1 MVPCVGG
8 GSSVFPQSSPQP
20 VPASLPPSPSPSPC
34 SQPLLGPGAQ
44 AGLGL
49 KSAFATHSLGSL
61 WTSLSTST
69 QRGKKQKT
77 QANHPDLSETF
88 SREGCQEEGGV
99 ETETLASLESV
110 MMSVSPGPTVL
121 QTLGVLLTLQSQW
134 RLHDGMEF
142 ALCWAFLSS
151 NT

>member
-1 MVPCVGG
+1 MGG

-49 KSAFATHSLGSL
+49 KSAFATHSLGIL
-61 WTSLSTST
+61 CTSLSTST

-77 QANHPDLSETF
+77 QAKHPDVSEAF
-88 SREGCQEEGGV
+88 SREGCQEKEVGV
-99 ETETLASLESV
+99 ETETLVSLEEC
-110 MMSVSPGPTVL
+110 
-121 QTLGVLLTLQSQW
+121 
-134 RLHDGMEF
+134 HDECQPWANCPSDSWGFIDPPEPMAF
-142 ALCWAFLSS
+142 A
-151 NT
+151 